1 MSKYTDVNK
10 AVQNYAAFGNRWER
24 VRRDFDAFCEH
35 LDNLE
40 GAGVKGIKIT
50 RNENELHLNINAYG
64 RKFAVQLLPQ
74 VTGESMRGYAIFF
87 ELLFDN
93 STRTI
98 KKFVVDGG
106 GFISDPDQTNSLPA
120 YDASSLQLKYWINL
134 IDLALT
140 LEPTL
145 SNNTVNT

>member
-1 MSKYTDVNK
+1 MSKYADANK
-10 AVQNYAAFGNRWER
+10 AVQNYAAFGNRWEK

-40 GAGVKGIKIT
+40 GAGVKGITIT
-50 RNENELHLNINAYG
+50 RDENKQHLDINAYG
-64 RKFAVQLLPQ
+64 RKFGVQLLPQ
-74 VTGESMRGYAIFF
+74 VTGESIRGYAIFF
-87 ELLFDN
+87 ELLLDN
-93 STRTI
+93 STRTV
-98 KKFVVDGG
+98 KKFVLDGG

-140 LEPTL
+140 PEPIL
-145 SNNTVNT
+145 DKNNNP